1 MDAAPTAPRPAE
13 AGSVGEQTAPPVVAV
28 VVTSDAGWWLEECL
42 ASLAA
47 QDYPELSVLVVDAGS
62 AEDPTARV
70 AAVMPGAYVRRV
82 RRRRGFGTA
91 CNEVLGV
98 VEGASHYLFC
108 HDDVSLDPTAV
119 RVLIEEAFR
128 SNAGVLAP
136 KLVGWFAPERLLA
149 VGMGADSFGVPV
161 PLVDRGELDQ
171 QQHDVVRDVF
181 FAPSAC
187 SLVRADLFA
196 TVGGF
201 DGGFGLVGDDM
212 DLAWRAH
219 LAGARAV
226 TVPAARVRHLEVTD
240 SGQRAADG
248 SLRAVGTDARE
259 RAAGVGFGL
268 AMFPEAGHEDVGRR
282 RPGRRSRARRGR
294 TRRRRSHGR
303 GLDPG
308 RPLGSEPLGR
318 GG

>member
-1 MDAAPTAPRPAE
+1 MDAAPTAPRPVE
-13 AGSVGEQTAPPVVAV
+13 AGPVGEQTAPPVVAV
-28 VVTSDAGWWLEECL
+28 VVTTDPGWWLEECL
-42 ASLAA
+42 ASLVA

-62 AEDPTARV
+62 ADDPTGRV

-108 HDDVSLDPTAV
+108 HDDVSLDPSAV
-119 RVLIEEAFR
+119 RILIEEAFR
-128 SNAGVLAP
+128 SNAGVLVP
-136 KLVGWFAPERLLA
+136 KLVGWFASERLLA

-161 PLVDRGELDQ
+161 ALLDRGELDQ

-196 TVGGF
+196 NIGGF
-201 DGGFGLVGDDM
+201 DGGFGLVGEDM

-226 TVPAARVRHLEVTD
+226 SVPAARVRHLEATD
-240 SGQRAADG
+240 SGQRSVDG
-248 SLRAVGTDARE
+248 SLRAVGADARE

-268 AMFPEAGHEDVGRR
+268 AMFPELGHD
-282 RPGRRSRARRGR
+282 
-294 TRRRRSHGR
+294 
-303 GLDPG
+303 DPG
-308 RPLGSEPLGR
+308 VLAPAGDAPLDEEAPEDGDPTAEDSTPADPWDLSR
-318 GG
+318 W